1 MNTKKEV
8 FESICIKD
16 EMIENHHAHVLP
28 IYATSTFVYEDI
40 EKAMDY
46 FKGKSDTHAYS
57 RMSNPTPDFVA
68 KKIARLEG
76 FDETKSLETFG
87 VLFGSGMAA
96 ISSAILAC
104 IEAGQ
109 KVITTNN
116 IYGTSNQFLASTL
129 QTLSV
134 GLVYSDLKDM
144 QLLEQ
149 QLLADKSIKVI
160 YIETPTNP
168 TLECYDLKSIATI
181 AKKYQV
187 YTIVDNT
194 FSTPY
199 LQRPLTLGFDIVVH
213 SGTKFLNGHG
223 TGISGVAVTTDEEL
237 YKKINQN
244 KKVFGGICSPFE
256 AYLLNNGIRTLSL
269 RMKQHQANAQQ
280 LAEFLEQHPKITK
293 VNYLGLKSHADHE
306 LAKQQMF
313 GFGGMLS
320 FEIDGN
326 FDTAIHF
333 MKQIQFCTV
342 TATLGTTDTLLTHSA
357 STSHS
362 NVPSEQRKAAGIS
375 DSLIRCSVGIEAIQD
390 VIDDIQNALSKI

>member
-1 MNTKKEV
+1 MNLQKRS
-8 FESICIKD
+8 FEAICIKD
-16 EMIENHHAHVLP
+16 DMIENHHAHVLP

-40 EKAMDY
+40 ESAMDY

-68 KKIARLEG
+68 KKIAQLEG
-76 FDETKSLETFG
+76 FDEEKSLQTYG

-104 IEAGQ
+104 IAAGQ
-109 KVITTNN
+109 KVVTTNN

-129 QTLSV
+129 NTLGV
-134 GLVYSDLKDM
+134 GLIYSDLKDLDILEK
-144 QLLEQ
+144 LLES
-149 QLLADKSIKVI
+149 DKNIKVI

-168 TLECYDLKSIATI
+168 TLECYDLATIAAI
-181 AKKYQV
+181 AKKYDV
-187 YTIVDNT
+187 FTIVDNT

-199 LQRPLTLGFDIVVH
+199 LQRPLLLGFDIVVH

-223 TGISGVAVTTDEEL
+223 TGISGVAVTSDESL

-256 AYLLNNGIRTLSL
+256 AYLLNNGIRTLCI
-269 RMKQHQANAQQ
+269 RMKKHQENAQQ
-280 LAEFLEQHPKITK
+280 LAEFLEQHPKIKK
-293 VNYLGLKSHADHE
+293 VNYLGLKSHADHN
-306 LAKQQMF
+306 LAKKQMF

-320 FEIDGN
+320 FEIDGD
-326 FDTAIHF
+326 FDTAIQF
-333 MKQIQFCTV
+333 MKNIKFCTV
-342 TATLGTTDTLLTHSA
+342 TATLGTTDTLLTHNA

-362 NVPSEQRKAAGIS
+362 NVPKEQRIAAGIS
-375 DSLIRCSVGIEAIQD
+375 DSLIRCSVGIENIRD
-390 VIDDIQNALSKI
+390 VINDIEQALSLL